1 MKNTYNIIVIR
12 TLAVFLFIIGF
23 FAFVG
28 SIFLWGKGF
37 ILDFPKDVDY
47 VFPVSDL
54 LINVPTSIIAAVGL
68 WRNKKYGYVASQIFS
83 GFGLYAS
90 IEIFV
95 KVIQGDLTNSAEIM
109 IPQIITVA
117 LAMILIIYLWR
128 IKEEFK

>member
-1 MKNTYNIIVIR
+1 MKNTYNVIIVR
-12 TLAVFLFIIGF
+12 TLAVILFMIGV

-47 VFPVSDL
+47 VFPITDL
-54 LINVPTSIIAAVGL
+54 LINVPTSIIAAIGL

-90 IEIFV
+90 VEIFV
-95 KVIQGDLTNSAEIM
+95 KVFQGNLVNSAEIM
-109 IPQIITVA
+109 IPQIITVILA
-117 LAMILIIYLWR
+117 LILIMYLWK
-128 IKEEFK
+128 IKDDFK